1 MSTIDSE
8 NTGTIGSRLR
18 LQREK
23 LGLSQVEIAEKVGIT
38 ARSQRNYETGT
49 RVPDAEYLIAVSKIG
64 VDLVHVLHGDYG
76 DSEHH
81 DLNDVAYILSI
92 EQAFGMSH
100 EDLAEAIDIAL
111 IDDSVNAYD
120 PELLLREFR
129 RRSPIV
135 QAILD
140 RENGLDTG
148 LLADILVGV
157 DAILLS
163 HELTIESIKKAKAVA
178 MLYRA
183 FKVSGKVDQAM
194 IEEAVKLVAS

>member
-1 MSTIDSE
+1 MSTINNE
-8 NTGTIGSRLR
+8 NTGTVGSRLR

-23 LGLSQVEIAEKVGIT
+23 LGLSQVEFSRKLGIT

-49 RVPDAEYLIAVSKIG
+49 RVPDAEYLIAASKIG
-64 VDLVHVLHGDYG
+64 VDLVRVLHGDYG

-81 DLNDVAYILSI
+81 ELNDVAYILSI

-100 EDLAEAIDIAL
+100 EDLAEAIDSAL
-111 IDDSVNAYD
+111 IDDNVNAYD
-120 PELLLREFR
+120 PEILLREFR

-148 LLADILVGV
+148 MLADILVGV
-157 DAILLS
+157 EAILLS
-163 HELTIESIKKAKAVA
+163 HDLAIESTKKAKTVA

-183 FKVSGKVDQAM
+183 FKASGKVDPAM
-194 IEEAVKLVAS
+194 IDEAVTLAAD